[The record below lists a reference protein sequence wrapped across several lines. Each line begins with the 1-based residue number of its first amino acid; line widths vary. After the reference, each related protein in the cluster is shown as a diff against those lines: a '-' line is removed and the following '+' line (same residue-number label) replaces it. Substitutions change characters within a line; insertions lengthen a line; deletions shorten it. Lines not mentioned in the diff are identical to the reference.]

1 MDTVE
6 PNGRSEKVDTVNS
19 SGTVDTLEKVVEIV
33 DTMGRSVHRGI
44 LWDTMV
50 HQKTQ
55 WEKQGTQWIRWHIK
69 KR

>member
-19 SGTVDTLEKVVEIV
+19 LGTVDTLEKVAQVEIE
-33 DTMGRSVHRGI
+33 DTVGRSVHRGI
-44 LWDTMV
+44 QWDTMV

-55 WEKQGTQWIRWHIK
+55 WEKQWT
-69 KR
+69 